1 MTEKINIVYI
11 GPKPQKKD
19 TVYHTHLVFPAGV
32 SIPVDVDDAYKFLN
46 HPGVW
51 VKESDYAQVKEKQ
64 QAKAKAELLAQAQAE
79 ATRQAELAEMNLTVP
94 DYGDLGKMH
103 SAKLKTVVECESL
116 GLVMGD
122 GEAVRDFAYRIR
134 DALKAKAET
143 AEIKPAV
150 EEPAKAKG
158 K

>member
-19 TVYHTHLVFPAGV
+19 TVYQTHLVFPLGIP
-32 SIPVDVDDAYKFLN
+32 IPVDVDDAYKFLN

-51 VKESDYAQVKEKQ
+51 VKESDYARVKEKQ
-64 QAKAKAELLAQAQAE
+64 QAQAKAELLAQAQAE
-79 ATRQAELAEMNLTVP
+79 IKHQAELAEMNLTVP
-94 DYGDLGKMH
+94 EYGDLGKMH
-103 SAKLKTVVECESL
+103 SAKLKTVVECENL

-122 GEAVRDFAYRIR
+122 GESVRDFAYRIR
-134 DALKAKAET
+134 DALKAKT
-143 AEIKPAV
+143 NAV
-150 EEPAKAKG
+150 EEEPAKAKG